1 MTVGTP
7 VVELREASKFFGHV
21 VALERVSMS
30 VRPGE
35 VLCLLGDNGA
45 GKSTLI
51 KILSGVFHPDEG
63 SLWVDGS
70 PARFGSPGDAVGAG
84 IATVYQDLALFP
96 LMSISRNFIV
106 GMEPVHGRGMLA
118 AIRFREA
125 DALVRQKLLEIG
137 IEVRNTSDL
146 VGTLSGGERQTL
158 AIARAEHIGA
168 RLLILDEPTSA
179 LGVKEATIVLRNVLR
194 ARANGLAIVFITHN
208 VHHAYV
214 VGDRFQFLSRGRV
227 LGVYDRDALTIE
239 EMTRLMAGGAEL
251 EGLAD
256 ELEQLRRKDGA
267 DGSRAAGKGDGGT
280 EVAGDTGAVS
290 AAEGADAV
298 DETPRAQ
305 G

>member
-1 MTVGTP
+1 MTVGPP

-30 VRPGE
+30 VRSGE

-51 KILSGVFHPDEG
+51 KLLAGVFHPDEG

-70 PARFGSPGDAVGAG
+70 PARFGSPRDAVAAG

-96 LMSISRNFIV
+96 LMSIARNFIV
-106 GMEPVHGRGMLA
+106 GTEPARGRGMLA
-118 AIRFREA
+118 AINFHQA
-125 DALVRQKLLEIG
+125 DTLVREKLLEIG

-179 LGVKEATIVLRNVLR
+179 LGVKEAAIVLRHVLR

-208 VHHAYV
+208 VHHAYA
-214 VGDRFQFLSRGRV
+214 VGDRFEFLNRGRV
-227 LGVYDRDALTIE
+227 LGVYDRDALTVE

-251 EGLAD
+251 TELGD
-256 ELEQLRRKDGA
+256 ELQELRRPGGPARSGREGGSAAAGA
-267 DGSRAAGKGDGGT
+267 DLGGAASRISG
-280 EVAGDTGAVS
+280 
-290 AAEGADAV
+290 
-298 DETPRAQ
+298 
-305 G
+305 

>member
-1 MTVGTP
+1 MP

-30 VRPGE
+30 VRSGE

-51 KILSGVFHPDEG
+51 KLLAGVFHPDEG

-70 PARFGSPGDAVGAG
+70 PARFGSPRDAVSAG

-106 GMEPVHGRGMLA
+106 GTEPARGRGMLG
-118 AIRFREA
+118 AIKFREA
-125 DALVRQKLLEIG
+125 DMMVRQKLLEIG

-146 VGTLSGGERQTL
+146 AETLSGGERQSL

-179 LGVKEATIVLRNVLR
+179 LGVKEAAIVLRHVLR

-208 VHHAYV
+208 VHHAHV
-214 VGDRFQFLSRGRV
+214 VGDRFEFLNRGRV
-227 LGVYDRDALTIE
+227 QGVYDRDALTVE
-239 EMTRLMAGGAEL
+239 EMTRLMGGGEEL
-251 EGLAD
+251 KDLAD
-256 ELEQLRRKDGA
+256 ELEQLRRPGESRGSPGA
-267 DGSRAAGKGDGGT
+267 GNDAAGSRGEGGGSARDAQ
-280 EVAGDTGAVS
+280 VVGGAP
-290 AAEGADAV
+290 GI
-298 DETPRAQ
+298 Q

>member
-1 MTVGTP
+1 MTAAAP

-30 VRPGE
+30 VGAGE

-51 KILSGVFHPDEG
+51 KILAGVFPPDEG

-70 PARFGSPGDAVGAG
+70 LTRFGSPRDAVAAG

-96 LMSISRNFIV
+96 MMSIARNFIV
-106 GMEPVHGRGMLA
+106 GTEPARGRGMLA
-118 AIRFREA
+118 AIKFREA
-125 DALVRQKLLEIG
+125 DTLVRQKLLEIG
-137 IEVRNTSDL
+137 IEVRNTTDL

-179 LGVKEATIVLRNVLR
+179 LGVKEAAIVLRHVLR

-208 VHHAYV
+208 VHHAHV
-214 VGDRFQFLSRGRV
+214 VGDRFQFLSRGQV
-227 LGVYDRDALTIE
+227 VGIHDRDALTIE
-239 EMTRLMAGGAEL
+239 EMTRLMGGGAEL
-251 EGLAD
+251 KDLAD
-256 ELEQLRRKDGA
+256 ELEHLRSRGEPG
-267 DGSRAAGKGDGGT
+267 GSP
-280 EVAGDTGAVS
+280 GAVGD
-290 AAEGADAV
+290 AAPAGPGEAAI
-298 DETPRAQ
+298 
-305 G
+305 